1 MAEKAQIARRLL
13 RQGLT
18 IDQITIQLRCSR
30 AFVSKVKKSL
40 EEGSQPALPENGS
53 KVRCA

>member
-40 EEGSQPALPENGS
+40 EEGSQAAPPGTGS
-53 KVRCA
+53 NTRCA